1 MFTEYLLY
9 LRHYDKQWDRRM
21 WNANINKIF
30 MLVRLLVERRFL
42 TYELLIEEGKT
53 TETQFNKY

>member
-21 WNANINKIF
+21 WNININKIF
-30 MLVRLLVERRFL
+30 ILVRLLVEGEVLDMGITNRGR
-42 TYELLIEEGKT
+42 
-53 TETQFNKY
+53 

>member
-21 WNANINKIF
+21 WNVNINKIF
-30 MLVRLLVERRFL
+30 ILVRLLVEGEVLDMGITNRGR
-42 TYELLIEEGKT
+42 
-53 TETQFNKY
+53 